1 MNVKKEIT
9 KVGGDLNKPHR
20 LFQYQGDKGDGV
32 FKTWAEMARPSQRLP
47 EGDWVVWLIM
57 AGRGFGKTRTGA
69 EGVIS
74 WIRTKKCRLVALV
87 GETEDEVR
95 RVMIEGESGI
105 LTISPDQER
114 PKYTICKG
122 ELVWPC
128 GAKAM
133 IYTSESYEKLRGAQC
148 DGAWV
153 DELAKFRNAQKVW
166 DQLMFGLRLG
176 QHPQAIVTTTPRPL
190 GLLEKLMND
199 PNTHLTRGSTYEN
212 ADNLAPLFINQILKA
227 YEGTRLGAQE
237 IHAELLLD
245 RPGALWTR
253 DLIIYG
259 LPRVPASSC

>member
-1 MNVKKEIT
+1 MDLKKEIT

-20 LFQYQGDKGDGV
+20 VFHYRGPKGEGDL
-32 FKTWAEMARPSQRLP
+32 KTWAQMARPNQRLP
-47 EGDWVVWLIM
+47 QGDWVVWLIM

-69 EGVIS
+69 EAILEWV
-74 WIRTKKCRLVALV
+74 RTQKCRCISLVA
-87 GETEDEVR
+87 ETEDEAR

-105 LTISPDQER
+105 LTISPPEER
-114 PKYTICKG
+114 PQYTICKG
-122 ELVWPC
+122 ELIWPC

-133 IYTSESYEKLRGAQC
+133 IYTAENYDKLRGGQC

-153 DELAKFRNAQKVW
+153 DELAKFRNAQQVW

-190 GLLEKLMND
+190 ALLEKLIED
-199 PNTHLTRGSTYEN
+199 STTHLTRGSTYEN

-245 RPGALWTR
+245 RPGALWSR
-253 DLIIYG
+253 DLIVYG
-259 LPRVPASSC
+259 LPRVVPCF